1 MCGRFTLK
9 NSSEAIAE
17 VFHLAKVPVM
27 EPRYNIAPTQL
38 VPTVLCMSQASAEQ
52 SSMDDDPV
60 RAALHY
66 RQLQMLRW
74 GLIPS
79 WAKDRTI
86 GARMINAR
94 AETVSE
100 KPSFRTAFRHR
111 RCLVVADGF
120 YEWQRQEKKKQP
132 FYFRLQDGQPFAF
145 AGLWERWQS
154 PEGTVESCTIITT
167 AANELMH
174 PIHDR
179 MPVILDT
186 KDYDL
191 WLDPTVQKPETLQQL
206 LQPYCSEAMTT
217 YPVST
222 QVNNPANNSPE
233 FINSL

>member
-17 VFHLAKVPVM
+17 VFHLAEAPTL

-38 VPTVLCMSQASAEQ
+38 VPTVLCKPQPSAQ
-52 SSMDDDPV
+52 SSTDSE
-60 RAALHY
+60 
-66 RQLQMLRW
+66 RQFQMLRW

-79 WAKDRTI
+79 WTKDPAI

-100 KPSFRTAFRHR
+100 KPSFRNAFRHR
-111 RCLVVADGF
+111 RCLIVADGF
-120 YEWQRQEKKKQP
+120 YEWQRQERKKQP
-132 FYFRLQDGQPFAF
+132 FYFRLQNGQAFAF

-154 PEGTVESCTIITT
+154 PHGETVESCTIITT
-167 AANELMH
+167 EANELMH

-179 MPVILDT
+179 MPVILDV
-186 KDYDL
+186 KDYDS
-191 WLDPTVQKPETLQQL
+191 WLDPAVKPEALQQL
-206 LQPYCSEAMTT
+206 LQPYRSEAMTT

-233 FINSL
+233 FINTL